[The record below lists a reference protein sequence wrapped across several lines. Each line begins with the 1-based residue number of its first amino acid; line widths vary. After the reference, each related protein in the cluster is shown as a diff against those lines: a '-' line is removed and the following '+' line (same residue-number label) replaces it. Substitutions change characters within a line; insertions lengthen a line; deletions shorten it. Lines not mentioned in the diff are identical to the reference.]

1 MSVCPVCG
9 SRFDDRG
16 YQIVVAG
23 VGTFDSLDCA
33 EEGRRR
39 YNRRLREL
47 DFVLLDAARGE
58 PATDRGGEAAEP
70 RRLAEPPG

>member
-23 VGTFDSLDCA
+23 IGTFDSLDCA
-33 EEGRRR
+33 DEGRRR
-39 YNRRLREL
+39 YDRRLREL

-58 PATDRGGEAAEP
+58 PATNRDEGAAAP
-70 RRLAEPPG
+70 RRLAEPPA